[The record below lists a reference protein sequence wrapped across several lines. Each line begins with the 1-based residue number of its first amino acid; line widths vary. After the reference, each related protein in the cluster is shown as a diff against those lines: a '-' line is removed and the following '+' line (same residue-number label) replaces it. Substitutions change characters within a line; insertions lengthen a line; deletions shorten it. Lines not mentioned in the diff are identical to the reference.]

1 MMQVKNFMEDLVW
14 EKVDEVIAR
23 QKTLCRCEH
32 CRYDVV
38 ALALNFL
45 PPRYVVSHQ
54 GEMYTKVREL
64 EQQFNIDIL
73 SALTNA
79 AIIVGRKPRHEQ
91 GEEWVDPH
99 QGAKDAY

>member
-1 MMQVKNFMEDLVW
+1 MQVKNFMEDLVW
-14 EKVDEVIAR
+14 EKVDEVIDC
-23 QKTLCRCEH
+23 QKNLCRCEH

-54 GEMYTKVREL
+54 GEMFTKVKEL

-73 SALTNA
+73 SAITNA
-79 AIIVGRKPRHEQ
+79 AIIVSGKPRHEQ
-91 GEEWVDPH
+91 GEKRIEPH
-99 QGAKDAY
+99 QSTEDAY